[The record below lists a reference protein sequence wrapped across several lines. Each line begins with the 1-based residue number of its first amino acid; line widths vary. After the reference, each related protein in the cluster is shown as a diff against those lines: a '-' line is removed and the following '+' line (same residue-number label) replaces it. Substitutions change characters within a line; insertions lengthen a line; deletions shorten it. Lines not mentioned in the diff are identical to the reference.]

1 MFFKFNALTQS
12 HEPRPVVIPYWL
24 KRYLEEEGIG
34 LGRFVKAWCSGNN
47 DELKSILSEEDIK
60 LYRACQDVFEVYREY
75 NPLAPLMRGCEST
88 GSLTER
94 LLKDPEWVVV
104 AANLQSQ
111 GLPPETV
118 LRAIYYEALL
128 GADFA
133 HGFQPTSATSQRL
146 TSNAPLYTLQPALIE
161 DCLTIVAAPA
171 EVPIDMKAFASQCI
185 ELLYSSMSFSQ
196 IVRTPYMSLYMKAA
210 RAKFIPR

>member
-12 HEPRPVVIPYWL
+12 HEPRPVIIPYWL

-34 LGRFVKAWCSGNN
+34 LGRFVKAWAYRNN

-60 LYRACQDVFEVYREY
+60 LYMACQDVFEVYREY
-75 NPLAPLMRGCEST
+75 NPLAPLMNGCEST

-111 GLPPETV
+111 GLPPESV

-133 HGFQPTSATSQRL
+133 HGFQVALASDPRLSTST
-146 TSNAPLYTLQPALIE
+146 PLYTLQPSLVE
-161 DCLTIVAAPA
+161 DCLIITAAPA
-171 EVPIDMKAFASQCI
+171 VDPIDMKAFASQCI

>member
-34 LGRFVKAWCSGNN
+34 LGRFVKAWAYRNN

-60 LYRACQDVFEVYREY
+60 LYMACQDVFEVYREY
-75 NPLAPLMRGCEST
+75 NPLAPLMHRCEST
-88 GSLTER
+88 GSNVNR

-104 AANLQSQ
+104 AVNLRAQ
-111 GLPPETV
+111 GLALEAV

-133 HGFQPTSATSQRL
+133 HGFQSTSSTSLRL
-146 TSNAPLYTLQPALIE
+146 TSNAPPYTLQPALIE

-171 EVPIDMKAFASQCI
+171 EEPIDMKAFASQCI

>member
-34 LGRFVKAWCSGNN
+34 LGRFVKAWCSGNS

-75 NPLAPLMRGCEST
+75 NPLATLMLRCEST
-88 GSLTER
+88 DSIVER
-94 LLKDPEWVVV
+94 LLKDPEWVMV
-104 AANLQSQ
+104 AANLRAQ
-111 GLPPETV
+111 GLALEAV

-133 HGFQPTSATSQRL
+133 HGFHSTSSTSLRL
-146 TSNAPLYTLQPALIE
+146 TSNAPPYTLQPALIE

-171 EVPIDMKAFASQCI
+171 EEPIDMKAFASQCI

>member
-34 LGRFVKAWCSGNN
+34 LGRFVKAWCSGNS

-75 NPLAPLMRGCEST
+75 NPLAPLMLVCEST
-88 GSLTER
+88 GSIVER

-104 AANLQSQ
+104 AANLRAQ
-111 GLPPETV
+111 GLALEAV

-133 HGFQPTSATSQRL
+133 HGFHSTSSTSLRL
-146 TSNAPLYTLQPALIE
+146 TSNAPSYTLQPALIE

-171 EVPIDMKAFASQCI
+171 EEPIDMKAFASQCI